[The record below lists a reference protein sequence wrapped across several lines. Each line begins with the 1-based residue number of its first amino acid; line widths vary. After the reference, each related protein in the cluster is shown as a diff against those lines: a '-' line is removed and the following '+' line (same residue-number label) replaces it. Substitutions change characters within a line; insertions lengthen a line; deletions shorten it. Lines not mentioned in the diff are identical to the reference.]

1 MLILLLGLGLL
12 INFGTPISGYPF
24 NTYTTSVPEN
34 MPSGTLVAN
43 MSMHFASAQYSI
55 LPLEDARSAGLFNI
69 NNITGLVTT
78 SQSLDRETMPVHKLL
93 VTALVTAG
101 TTVTTATASLTVSVL
116 DDNEFA
122 PAFTQS
128 VYSATIDENM
138 PAGAFVAAVFATDMD
153 SGPNAMV
160 RYSIESC
167 VPALDFGIASGTGRV
182 VTLRSLDRESIQGYN
197 VTIVASD
204 SAMPTNRRLSS
215 TCLLTVSVQDVN
227 DHSPRLLPLYNASL
241 REDALTGAVTDQLF
255 ILSLTAADADA
266 GPNGNVTYR
275 IISGNEGSRFRLDAI
290 SGNLSL
296 VAALDYETTRDYT
309 LRVQAA
315 DGGSPPRISTS
326 SILIS
331 VLDVNDETPQ
341 FKQSNYAMSIPETLP
356 VGEKFL
362 LVEAVDPD
370 SGLNGLVSY
379 RLMHNGSSGTVEFP
393 FNISKDSWLS
403 ATFPLDRE
411 QVGFYYFSVVA
422 TDAGQPRPRSATVS
436 VALTVIDANDNW
448 PNFSQPVYNSVI
460 AETAPVGTFVATV
473 LATDPD
479 LGENGAI
486 VYSLLRAEGAGDGAF
501 AISASAKSGVVTLAA
516 RLDSAVQAE
525 HRLTVQACDLGQPPK
540 CSKAQLV
547 VSVTPENRASPVF
560 SAPPGGYKFRVLENA
575 TRGQAVGRLIATDA
589 DPGVNGLLR
598 YSLLA
603 GGSGSFV
610 VDAAS
615 GILSVARDDALDRES
630 QSVHYLTAVA
640 ADSGN
645 PSRSATVDVEVGI
658 DDVNDAAPTF
668 PSGGAS
674 FVVNISE
681 SSPIRYPVARLV
693 AKDADVGSNG
703 VISYSLATGEG
714 DGGLG
719 DFSIDSSSGLV
730 TVAKALDRE
739 TRPYYVLYVVAK
751 DAGWPQLS
759 SSGTVSV
766 SLIDV
771 NDSPPRW
778 MPGSHDGVWQFSIAE
793 NSPAGTLI
801 GNLLAQDADEGE
813 NAYLLFRL
821 LSATASDGSGFPLS
835 AFSLVQL
842 NATSVALLANMS
854 FDFESGTPP
863 SPKQL
868 RLVIRASSG
877 PLFADTSV
885 QVNIT
890 DLNDVAPILPD
901 TDVYLIK
908 RDLLSRID
916 ALGRLTIVDPDTVN
930 NFSYSI
936 IAGNEAGAV
945 FIDPATGVVS
955 VDQRLNT
962 DVNYNFSVTV
972 RVSDGLHTTQ
982 GQLNLLSRYP
992 SSDLIANSATLL
1004 INQTEP
1010 IGHQYLLTIGHLVAS
1025 VLPGIRS
1032 TLAGILHLPID
1043 YILPIDA
1050 AVISQHPSNNWI
1062 LFNLTLAVSVDS
1074 NFIQSIDRDLLIQSI
1089 AVYIDWLAD
1098 NASSGSGGL
1107 TAVTLA
1113 SAGAE
1118 SFCATEPCGSFQ
1130 ECSDRIAISGPAT
1143 EQPPLSGPGI
1153 LLRRHPTRPYI
1164 ACRCPPGYSGYI
1176 RPWDCDLEAN
1186 ACYSGASVCPAGSEC
1201 LRLEAGRFLCR
1212 SSSSAE
1218 TEPQYSLRF
1227 HSEVGGG
1234 FAAYRGFRNRHR
1246 LVLEIRFA
1254 SLFADG
1260 LLLWTGRIGEAA
1272 ATATDAV
1279 PDFLRVELVGGQLRV
1294 SYSLGGRPST
1304 GWLRKPSSFSNGLSQ
1319 RIRLRLLN
1327 SSLIAFDLAD
1337 HCGGDSDARF
1347 FDVATRLARSDAGP
1361 TNWTVCAAALSSPTP
1376 LPPHACAHRDC
1387 QPRMLDLNSPL
1398 FVGGL
1403 PAAPLWPTG
1412 TPQFHGFIYG
1422 LAIDGSPIDLSK
1434 PMRLS
1439 PTGAVSVQS
1448 GSPTLP
1454 LAACMT
1460 SSSCPD
1466 MAPAGGGGDT
1476 FTLSSLSG
1484 SLVYRFPSGL
1494 PVQWPLQFGLHF
1506 RLPLTVTNEGDTS
1519 EQQLMRLL
1527 LVSGRSVTLLLT
1539 AEGFLALEVKPVAGD
1554 AWLVTRAIL
1563 SQVAG
1568 LRDSAW
1574 HRVDVTLPAAAASSA
1589 RLSVDKGLRLNDS
1602 GLLFDSEPWQL
1613 GPDER
1618 VRETV
1623 TAIATGC
1630 VGGLWLTPA
1639 GALTNPAAGGAS
1651 PGCPA
1656 RSRCSPVACLH
1667 SGGRCLDNGNCQ
1679 QCPPGFGGLNCDK
1692 RLCLAANPCSADGDG
1707 ASVCRDRPA
1716 GAGGGIECGCSAGA
1730 SGLLCDDS
1738 EVSQCPNS
1746 YWWKPAGQSVC
1757 TPCTCSSWS
1766 DGFSLACNSSTGACL
1781 CQPGYYSTGSACQRC
1796 GCYAIGSVSD
1806 ACEKQA
1812 NSASFKCTCR
1822 PGVTGSHCNRCQSPF
1837 AELTS
1842 TGCTVLYGLCPKVHS
1857 AGIWWPN
1864 TLQGQLTTVPCPAGY
1879 VGLAS
1884 RYCLT
1889 ELRNG
1894 SLWADPS
1901 VGNCTRMELD
1911 KLARFAVDGIDVDSP
1926 PSAALTV
1933 LDRIVNATEFW
1944 LSSDVIYA
1952 RELQL
1957 VCSLLARLMERE
1969 IYLAGVGQVLSL
1981 AAIGGSANF
1990 TNNLL
1995 MSVERL
2001 LRPDTTQSWIDGKQF
2016 EFNCTASS
2024 LLASLESYTVAMA
2037 TVAKLDGSA
2046 SSDELQGLS
2055 VCSTKSSRLE
2065 PVNSS
2070 STVELTAQCG
2080 HPVSSQVSIV
2090 INLQLP
2096 SSASLATGVLV
2107 WSGNHSALLS
2117 KQPDNTN
2124 QTVTPVVAV
2133 ALSAVGNHTT
2143 NISSY
2148 LVNIQIEFINTTSV
2162 DEVMNATTNH
2172 RCAYWSHSLSSWSTH
2187 GCSLLT
2193 TDSSNESL
2201 ICQCNHLS
2209 LFAII
2214 GEAIQAPLPK
2224 PFLPP
2229 AGSYAL
2235 IGLTCLLHLYHS
2247 SVCLAVAR
2255 RCGNSLTYWTRFHAS
2270 LSACLA
2276 LLCQASLLTQI
2287 HQSVLCRFG
2296 SAALIYFSQSQLLWL
2311 CLMSCQACRLVWHGA
2326 KADCCGLATSRFI
2339 GCLLP
2344 AGSMGFTL
2352 ALAGHLFTSDGA
2364 FCWVAPVGS
2373 LPVSV
2378 YLPYC
2383 LIYAVCICTCCCVYP
2398 ALVVYRRNNDCC
2410 CNYGCNGI
2418 CCYSQPDPSNGCHA
2432 ADAAN
2437 VATVG
2442 EPVIVRGILKG
2453 GLRSNGSAVPKKR
2466 SKGPS
2471 NGASVHNNVASVRS
2485 NAPSVPSNEAEEISC
2500 ASSRLPMANQ
2510 LQFADSLIASLP
2522 VAMPTCAI
2530 RSTLATAAWCL
2541 AYAAVSLDSAD
2552 LYMTAGALWLAEAAA
2567 AVALEQAADPLG
2579 RSLWLRLRE
2588 SGRLPR
2594 LEAKAAAVC
2603 AAAVQGPSQP
2613 APPLQHPTI
2622 AAAPVVHFAAETANN
2637 SGGNNL
2643 ASSHSSDNDTD
2654 SSSSS
2659 VSLELPPPSLMIPAA
2674 PNFGSPSNPQ
2684 QRQQQ
2689 HSASSMPSS
2698 PARTLPSASS
2708 RPSSSSTTA
2717 TAGLGG
2723 TLQLLLPPLPPRH
2736 RRPSQQNASLP
2747 PATSDYCYDGPMA
2760 DLTLSGASTG
2770 GESPV
2775 SGAFGMDI
2783 DTAYLPVLFPEET
2796 SV

>member
-1 MLILLLGLGLL
+1 
-12 INFGTPISGYPF
+12 
-24 NTYTTSVPEN
+24 
-34 MPSGTLVAN
+34 
-43 MSMHFASAQYSI
+43 
-55 LPLEDARSAGLFNI
+55 
-69 NNITGLVTT
+69 
-78 SQSLDRETMPVHKLL
+78 
-93 VTALVTAG
+93 
-101 TTVTTATASLTVSVL
+101 
-116 DDNEFA
+116 
-122 PAFTQS
+122 
-128 VYSATIDENM
+128 
-138 PAGAFVAAVFATDMD
+138 
-153 SGPNAMV
+153 
-160 RYSIESC
+160 
-167 VPALDFGIASGTGRV
+167 
-182 VTLRSLDRESIQGYN
+182 
-197 VTIVASD
+197 
-204 SAMPTNRRLSS
+204 
-215 TCLLTVSVQDVN
+215 
-227 DHSPRLLPLYNASL
+227 
-241 REDALTGAVTDQLF
+241 
-255 ILSLTAADADA
+255 
-266 GPNGNVTYR
+266 
-275 IISGNEGSRFRLDAI
+275 
-290 SGNLSL
+290 
-296 VAALDYETTRDYT
+296 
-309 LRVQAA
+309 
-315 DGGSPPRISTS
+315 
-326 SILIS
+326 
-331 VLDVNDETPQ
+331 
-341 FKQSNYAMSIPETLP
+341 
-356 VGEKFL
+356 
-362 LVEAVDPD
+362 
-370 SGLNGLVSY
+370 
-379 RLMHNGSSGTVEFP
+379 
-393 FNISKDSWLS
+393 
-403 ATFPLDRE
+403 
-411 QVGFYYFSVVA
+411 
-422 TDAGQPRPRSATVS
+422 
-436 VALTVIDANDNW
+436 
-448 PNFSQPVYNSVI
+448 
-460 AETAPVGTFVATV
+460 
-473 LATDPD
+473 
-479 LGENGAI
+479 
-486 VYSLLRAEGAGDGAF
+486 
-501 AISASAKSGVVTLAA
+501 
-516 RLDSAVQAE
+516 
-525 HRLTVQACDLGQPPK
+525 
-540 CSKAQLV
+540 
-547 VSVTPENRASPVF
+547 
-560 SAPPGGYKFRVLENA
+560 
-575 TRGQAVGRLIATDA
+575 
-589 DPGVNGLLR
+589 
-598 YSLLA
+598 
-603 GGSGSFV
+603 
-610 VDAAS
+610 
-615 GILSVARDDALDRES
+615 
-630 QSVHYLTAVA
+630 
-640 ADSGN
+640 
-645 PSRSATVDVEVGI
+645 
-658 DDVNDAAPTF
+658 
-668 PSGGAS
+668 
-674 FVVNISE
+674 
-681 SSPIRYPVARLV
+681 
-693 AKDADVGSNG
+693 
-703 VISYSLATGEG
+703 
-714 DGGLG
+714 
-719 DFSIDSSSGLV
+719 
-730 TVAKALDRE
+730 
-739 TRPYYVLYVVAK
+739 
-751 DAGWPQLS
+751 
-759 SSGTVSV
+759 
-766 SLIDV
+766 
-771 NDSPPRW
+771 
-778 MPGSHDGVWQFSIAE
+778 
-793 NSPAGTLI
+793 
-801 GNLLAQDADEGE
+801 
-813 NAYLLFRL
+813 
-821 LSATASDGSGFPLS
+821 
-835 AFSLVQL
+835 
-842 NATSVALLANMS
+842 
-854 FDFESGTPP
+854 
-863 SPKQL
+863 
-868 RLVIRASSG
+868 
-877 PLFADTSV
+877 
-885 QVNIT
+885 
-890 DLNDVAPILPD
+890 
-901 TDVYLIK
+901 
-908 RDLLSRID
+908 
-916 ALGRLTIVDPDTVN
+916 
-930 NFSYSI
+930 
-936 IAGNEAGAV
+936 
-945 FIDPATGVVS
+945 
-955 VDQRLNT
+955 
-962 DVNYNFSVTV
+962 
-972 RVSDGLHTTQ
+972 
-982 GQLNLLSRYP
+982 
-992 SSDLIANSATLL
+992 
-1004 INQTEP
+1004 
-1010 IGHQYLLTIGHLVAS
+1010 
-1025 VLPGIRS
+1025 
-1032 TLAGILHLPID
+1032 
-1043 YILPIDA
+1043 
-1050 AVISQHPSNNWI
+1050 
-1062 LFNLTLAVSVDS
+1062 
-1074 NFIQSIDRDLLIQSI
+1074 
-1089 AVYIDWLAD
+1089 
-1098 NASSGSGGL
+1098 
-1107 TAVTLA
+1107 
-1113 SAGAE
+1113 
-1118 SFCATEPCGSFQ
+1118 
-1130 ECSDRIAISGPAT
+1130 
-1143 EQPPLSGPGI
+1143 
-1153 LLRRHPTRPYI
+1153 
-1164 ACRCPPGYSGYI
+1164 
-1176 RPWDCDLEAN
+1176 
-1186 ACYSGASVCPAGSEC
+1186 
-1201 LRLEAGRFLCR
+1201 
-1212 SSSSAE
+1212 
-1218 TEPQYSLRF
+1218 
-1227 HSEVGGG
+1227 
-1234 FAAYRGFRNRHR
+1234 
-1246 LVLEIRFA
+1246 
-1254 SLFADG
+1254 
-1260 LLLWTGRIGEAA
+1260 
-1272 ATATDAV
+1272 
-1279 PDFLRVELVGGQLRV
+1279 
-1294 SYSLGGRPST
+1294 
-1304 GWLRKPSSFSNGLSQ
+1304 
-1319 RIRLRLLN
+1319 
-1327 SSLIAFDLAD
+1327 
-1337 HCGGDSDARF
+1337 
-1347 FDVATRLARSDAGP
+1347 
-1361 TNWTVCAAALSSPTP
+1361 
-1376 LPPHACAHRDC
+1376 
-1387 QPRMLDLNSPL
+1387 
-1398 FVGGL
+1398 
-1403 PAAPLWPTG
+1403 
-1412 TPQFHGFIYG
+1412 
-1422 LAIDGSPIDLSK
+1422 
-1434 PMRLS
+1434 
-1439 PTGAVSVQS
+1439 
-1448 GSPTLP
+1448 
-1454 LAACMT
+1454 
-1460 SSSCPD
+1460 
-1466 MAPAGGGGDT
+1466 
-1476 FTLSSLSG
+1476 
-1484 SLVYRFPSGL
+1484 
-1494 PVQWPLQFGLHF
+1494 
-1506 RLPLTVTNEGDTS
+1506 
-1519 EQQLMRLL
+1519 
-1527 LVSGRSVTLLLT
+1527 
-1539 AEGFLALEVKPVAGD
+1539 
-1554 AWLVTRAIL
+1554 
-1563 SQVAG
+1563 
-1568 LRDSAW
+1568 
-1574 HRVDVTLPAAAASSA
+1574 
-1589 RLSVDKGLRLNDS
+1589 
-1602 GLLFDSEPWQL
+1602 
-1613 GPDER
+1613 
-1618 VRETV
+1618 
-1623 TAIATGC
+1623 
-1630 VGGLWLTPA
+1630 
-1639 GALTNPAAGGAS
+1639 
-1651 PGCPA
+1651 
-1656 RSRCSPVACLH
+1656 
-1667 SGGRCLDNGNCQ
+1667 
-1679 QCPPGFGGLNCDK
+1679 
-1692 RLCLAANPCSADGDG
+1692 
-1707 ASVCRDRPA
+1707 
-1716 GAGGGIECGCSAGA
+1716 
-1730 SGLLCDDS
+1730 
-1738 EVSQCPNS
+1738 VSQCPNS

-1781 CQPGYYSTGSACQRC
+1781 CQPGYYNTGSACQRC

-1822 PGVTGSHCNRCQSPF
+1822 PGVTGSRCNRCQSPF

-1864 TLQGQLTTVPCPAGY
+1864 TLQGQLTTIPCPAGY

-1926 PSAALTV
+1926 ALTV

-1957 VCSLLARLMERE
+1957 VCGLLARLMERE

-1990 TNNLL
+1990 TNSLL

-2001 LRPDTTQSWIDGKQF
+2001 L
-2016 EFNCTASS
+2016 
-2024 LLASLESYTVAMA
+2024 
-2037 TVAKLDGSA
+2037 
-2046 SSDELQGLS
+2046 
-2055 VCSTKSSRLE
+2055 
-2065 PVNSS
+2065 
-2070 STVELTAQCG
+2070 
-2080 HPVSSQVSIV
+2080 SSQVSIV

-2172 RCAYWSHSLSSWSTH
+2172 RCAFWSHSLSSWSTH

-2255 RCGNSLTYWTRFHAS
+2255 RCGNSLTYWTRFHTS

-2311 CLMSCQACRLVWHGA
+2311 CLMTCQACRLVWHGA

-2352 ALAGHLFTSDGA
+2352 ALAGHLFTNDGA

-2398 ALVVYRRNNDCC
+2398 ALVVYRRNNGCC

-2674 PNFGSPSNPQ
+2674 PNFGSPSNSQ

>member
-1 MLILLLGLGLL
+1 A
-12 INFGTPISGYPF
+12 P
-24 NTYTTSVPEN
+24 
-34 MPSGTLVAN
+34 
-43 MSMHFASAQYSI
+43 
-55 LPLEDARSAGLFNI
+55 
-69 NNITGLVTT
+69 
-78 SQSLDRETMPVHKLL
+78 
-93 VTALVTAG
+93 
-101 TTVTTATASLTVSVL
+101 VSV
-116 DDNEFA
+116 N
-122 PAFTQS
+122 
-128 VYSATIDENM
+128 
-138 PAGAFVAAVFATDMD
+138 
-153 SGPNAMV
+153 
-160 RYSIESC
+160 
-167 VPALDFGIASGTGRV
+167 
-182 VTLRSLDRESIQGYN
+182 
-197 VTIVASD
+197 
-204 SAMPTNRRLSS
+204 
-215 TCLLTVSVQDVN
+215 
-227 DHSPRLLPLYNASL
+227 
-241 REDALTGAVTDQLF
+241 
-255 ILSLTAADADA
+255 
-266 GPNGNVTYR
+266 
-275 IISGNEGSRFRLDAI
+275 
-290 SGNLSL
+290 
-296 VAALDYETTRDYT
+296 
-309 LRVQAA
+309 
-315 DGGSPPRISTS
+315 
-326 SILIS
+326 
-331 VLDVNDETPQ
+331 
-341 FKQSNYAMSIPETLP
+341 
-356 VGEKFL
+356 
-362 LVEAVDPD
+362 
-370 SGLNGLVSY
+370 
-379 RLMHNGSSGTVEFP
+379 
-393 FNISKDSWLS
+393 
-403 ATFPLDRE
+403 
-411 QVGFYYFSVVA
+411 
-422 TDAGQPRPRSATVS
+422 
-436 VALTVIDANDNW
+436 
-448 PNFSQPVYNSVI
+448 
-460 AETAPVGTFVATV
+460 
-473 LATDPD
+473 
-479 LGENGAI
+479 
-486 VYSLLRAEGAGDGAF
+486 
-501 AISASAKSGVVTLAA
+501 
-516 RLDSAVQAE
+516 
-525 HRLTVQACDLGQPPK
+525 
-540 CSKAQLV
+540 
-547 VSVTPENRASPVF
+547 
-560 SAPPGGYKFRVLENA
+560 
-575 TRGQAVGRLIATDA
+575 
-589 DPGVNGLLR
+589 
-598 YSLLA
+598 
-603 GGSGSFV
+603 
-610 VDAAS
+610 
-615 GILSVARDDALDRES
+615 
-630 QSVHYLTAVA
+630 
-640 ADSGN
+640 
-645 PSRSATVDVEVGI
+645 
-658 DDVNDAAPTF
+658 
-668 PSGGAS
+668 
-674 FVVNISE
+674 
-681 SSPIRYPVARLV
+681 
-693 AKDADVGSNG
+693 
-703 VISYSLATGEG
+703 
-714 DGGLG
+714 
-719 DFSIDSSSGLV
+719 
-730 TVAKALDRE
+730 
-739 TRPYYVLYVVAK
+739 
-751 DAGWPQLS
+751 
-759 SSGTVSV
+759 
-766 SLIDV
+766 
-771 NDSPPRW
+771 
-778 MPGSHDGVWQFSIAE
+778 
-793 NSPAGTLI
+793 
-801 GNLLAQDADEGE
+801 
-813 NAYLLFRL
+813 
-821 LSATASDGSGFPLS
+821 
-835 AFSLVQL
+835 
-842 NATSVALLANMS
+842 
-854 FDFESGTPP
+854 
-863 SPKQL
+863 
-868 RLVIRASSG
+868 
-877 PLFADTSV
+877 
-885 QVNIT
+885 
-890 DLNDVAPILPD
+890 
-901 TDVYLIK
+901 
-908 RDLLSRID
+908 
-916 ALGRLTIVDPDTVN
+916 
-930 NFSYSI
+930 
-936 IAGNEAGAV
+936 
-945 FIDPATGVVS
+945 
-955 VDQRLNT
+955 
-962 DVNYNFSVTV
+962 
-972 RVSDGLHTTQ
+972 
-982 GQLNLLSRYP
+982 
-992 SSDLIANSATLL
+992 
-1004 INQTEP
+1004 
-1010 IGHQYLLTIGHLVAS
+1010 
-1025 VLPGIRS
+1025 
-1032 TLAGILHLPID
+1032 
-1043 YILPIDA
+1043 
-1050 AVISQHPSNNWI
+1050 
-1062 LFNLTLAVSVDS
+1062 
-1074 NFIQSIDRDLLIQSI
+1074 
-1089 AVYIDWLAD
+1089 
-1098 NASSGSGGL
+1098 
-1107 TAVTLA
+1107 
-1113 SAGAE
+1113 
-1118 SFCATEPCGSFQ
+1118 
-1130 ECSDRIAISGPAT
+1130 
-1143 EQPPLSGPGI
+1143 
-1153 LLRRHPTRPYI
+1153 
-1164 ACRCPPGYSGYI
+1164 
-1176 RPWDCDLEAN
+1176 
-1186 ACYSGASVCPAGSEC
+1186 
-1201 LRLEAGRFLCR
+1201 
-1212 SSSSAE
+1212 
-1218 TEPQYSLRF
+1218 
-1227 HSEVGGG
+1227 
-1234 FAAYRGFRNRHR
+1234 
-1246 LVLEIRFA
+1246 
-1254 SLFADG
+1254 
-1260 LLLWTGRIGEAA
+1260 
-1272 ATATDAV
+1272 
-1279 PDFLRVELVGGQLRV
+1279 
-1294 SYSLGGRPST
+1294 
-1304 GWLRKPSSFSNGLSQ
+1304 
-1319 RIRLRLLN
+1319 
-1327 SSLIAFDLAD
+1327 
-1337 HCGGDSDARF
+1337 
-1347 FDVATRLARSDAGP
+1347 
-1361 TNWTVCAAALSSPTP
+1361 
-1376 LPPHACAHRDC
+1376 
-1387 QPRMLDLNSPL
+1387 
-1398 FVGGL
+1398 
-1403 PAAPLWPTG
+1403 
-1412 TPQFHGFIYG
+1412 
-1422 LAIDGSPIDLSK
+1422 LAI
-1434 PMRLS
+1434 
-1439 PTGAVSVQS
+1439 T
-1448 GSPTLP
+1448 
-1454 LAACMT
+1454 
-1460 SSSCPD
+1460 
-1466 MAPAGGGGDT
+1466 
-1476 FTLSSLSG
+1476 
-1484 SLVYRFPSGL
+1484 
-1494 PVQWPLQFGLHF
+1494 
-1506 RLPLTVTNEGDTS
+1506 
-1519 EQQLMRLL
+1519 
-1527 LVSGRSVTLLLT
+1527 
-1539 AEGFLALEVKPVAGD
+1539 
-1554 AWLVTRAIL
+1554 
-1563 SQVAG
+1563 
-1568 LRDSAW
+1568 
-1574 HRVDVTLPAAAASSA
+1574 
-1589 RLSVDKGLRLNDS
+1589 
-1602 GLLFDSEPWQL
+1602 
-1613 GPDER
+1613 
-1618 VRETV
+1618 
-1623 TAIATGC
+1623 
-1630 VGGLWLTPA
+1630 
-1639 GALTNPAAGGAS
+1639 
-1651 PGCPA
+1651 
-1656 RSRCSPVACLH
+1656 
-1667 SGGRCLDNGNCQ
+1667 
-1679 QCPPGFGGLNCDK
+1679 
-1692 RLCLAANPCSADGDG
+1692 
-1707 ASVCRDRPA
+1707 
-1716 GAGGGIECGCSAGA
+1716 
-1730 SGLLCDDS
+1730 
-1738 EVSQCPNS
+1738 
-1746 YWWKPAGQSVC
+1746 
-1757 TPCTCSSWS
+1757 
-1766 DGFSLACNSSTGACL
+1766 
-1781 CQPGYYSTGSACQRC
+1781 STGSACQRC

-1926 PSAALTV
+1926 PSALTV

-1944 LSSDVIYA
+1944 LSF
-1952 RELQL
+1952 RWKLQL

-2055 VCSTKSSRLE
+2055 
-2065 PVNSS
+2065 
-2070 STVELTAQCG
+2070 
-2080 HPVSSQVSIV
+2080 
-2090 INLQLP
+2090 LP

-2311 CLMSCQACRLVWHGA
+2311 CLMTCQACRLVWHGA

-2352 ALAGHLFTSDGA
+2352 ALAGHLFTKRWRFLLGGA
-2364 FCWVAPVGS
+2364 SGQSASIRLSTLLPNLRCLHLHLLLCLPGLSS
-2373 LPVSV
+2373 LSTQQR
-2378 YLPYC
+2378 L
-2383 LIYAVCICTCCCVYP
+2383 L
-2398 ALVVYRRNNDCC
+2398 LQLR
-2410 CNYGCNGI
+2410 
-2418 CCYSQPDPSNGCHA
+2418 PDPSNGCHA